1 MTMTHFWAE
10 VPKILCPPDMCPPG
24 QVFPLDICPP
34 RTIAP
39 WTFVPMDNGHVSPSD
54 MCPPWHL
61 SPSEI
66 CPPRIFSNWMN
77 YRWVFYQISV
87 PVYLN
92 FLSSIHIH
100 SYHLNVIHVF
110 YICYQST
117 IYLFIIWHSS
127 SIYYPKPVIYLAWSC
142 YFETVSLLVHLAN
155 CRKQSQ
161 SICGHLKN
169 IFRLYHSFLVIY
181 FSPFIY
187 WCLHMLLMPKKL
199 LKCKTTNT
207 NTGGQISEGDKSPGG
222 QKS

>member
-1 MTMTHFWAE
+1 MFYPYPIKTASRRAVRPT
-10 VPKILCPPDMCPPG
+10 ILMFFLWHEHGKHAC
-24 QVFPLDICPP
+24 
-34 RTIAP
+34 
-39 WTFVPMDNGHVSPSD
+39 SPSQRN

-169 IFRLYHSFLVIY
+169 IFRLYH
-181 FSPFIY
+181 
-187 WCLHMLLMPKKL
+187 
-199 LKCKTTNT
+199 
-207 NTGGQISEGDKSPGG
+207 
-222 QKS
+222 